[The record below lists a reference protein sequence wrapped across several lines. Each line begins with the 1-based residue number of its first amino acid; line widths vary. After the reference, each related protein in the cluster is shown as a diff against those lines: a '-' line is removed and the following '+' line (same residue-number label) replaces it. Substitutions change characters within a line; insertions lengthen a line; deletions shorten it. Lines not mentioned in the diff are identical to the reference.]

1 MKLDHLTLFLTIVE
15 KGSLAGAGRE
25 LGLSATT
32 VSERLLALES
42 HYGVTLLNRTT
53 RAISLTDEG
62 RTLLEGARHVLTA
75 AHELDSSVRLGA
87 KTLSGLIRVSAP
99 IDLGRNIIK
108 SVVDAFLQANPNISI
123 ELLLSDG
130 YVNIIDEGI
139 DLAVRF
145 GELADSSLRAK
156 SLGKTQRL
164 VCAAPNYLNQHGT
177 PQTPEDLKQHNCLL
191 MRFGHQLDN
200 VWGFRVK
207 GEMQQVSV
215 IGNRLANDG
224 ALVHDWCL
232 AGFGIAFKSHWDVAE
247 DIKSGNLI
255 ELLPGYAAPSLP
267 IQMLFPPS
275 RSQPRRVRA
284 LAVALSEAFMGA

>member
-1 MKLDHLTLFLTIVE
+1 MQLEHLTLFLTIVE

-25 LGLSATT
+25 LGLAATT

-62 RTLLEGARHVLTA
+62 RTLVEGARHVLAA
-75 AHELDSSVRLGA
+75 AHELDSRVRLGA
-87 KTLSGLIRVSAP
+87 KTLSGLIRISAP

-108 SVVDAFLQANPNISI
+108 SVVDSFLQDNPNISV

-156 SLGKTQRL
+156 SLGVSQRL
-164 VCAAPNYLNQHGT
+164 VCAAPHYLKQHGT
-177 PQTPEDLKQHNCLL
+177 PQIPTELKQHNCLL
-191 MRFGHQLDN
+191 MRFGSQLDN
-200 VWGFRVK
+200 VWNFRVK
-207 GEMQQVSV
+207 GKMQQVSV
-215 IGNRLANDG
+215 KGNRLANDG

-232 AGFGIAFKSHWDVAE
+232 AGFGIALKSHWDVAK
-247 DIKSGNLI
+247 DIKAGKLVEI
-255 ELLPGYAAPSLP
+255 LPDYVAPSLP

-284 LAVALSEAFMGA
+284 LAAALSEAFAGE